1 MDRFDF
7 MKRLQDQIG
16 EVRSKIE
23 EVDLEIQYHEARSAK
38 ALGLVDD
45 PERGQYTTVMTFQS
59 SNQAGVTV
67 HFDAPAPTDEM
78 LDRLALELADA
89 RIELNKRKEK
99 LEKAKRENI
108 VDKIKRLMNATP

>member
-1 MDRFDF
+1 

-45 PERGQYTTVMTFQS
+45 PEERLFTPVMTFRS
-59 SNQAGVTV
+59 STQAGDTV
-67 HFDAPAPTDEM
+67 YFDTPAPTDET
-78 LDRLALELADA
+78 LDRLALALADVK
-89 RIELNKRKEK
+89 IELNEREEK